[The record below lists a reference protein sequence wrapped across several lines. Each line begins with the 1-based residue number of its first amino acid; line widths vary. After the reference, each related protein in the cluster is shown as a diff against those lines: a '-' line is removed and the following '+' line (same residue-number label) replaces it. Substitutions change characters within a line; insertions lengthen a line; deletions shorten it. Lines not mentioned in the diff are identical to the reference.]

1 VWALRAF
8 ALGTLALG
16 VVGYAVAA
24 ALAVAAQ
31 AGDTTI
37 DVGVGPLLFVS
48 VKLEEATRA
57 TTFGPGI
64 LALAL
69 LGGVANLAA
78 AGLIRHRAGGGADR
92 VD

>member
-1 VWALRAF
+1 MWALRAF

-16 VVGYAVAA
+16 IVGYAVAA
-24 ALAVAAQ
+24 AFAVAAQ

-37 DVGVGPLLFVS
+37 DVGIGPLLFVS
-48 VKLEEATRA
+48 VKLDEATTA

-64 LALAL
+64 FALAL

-78 AGLIRHRAGGGADR
+78 ARLIRHRAGGGADR